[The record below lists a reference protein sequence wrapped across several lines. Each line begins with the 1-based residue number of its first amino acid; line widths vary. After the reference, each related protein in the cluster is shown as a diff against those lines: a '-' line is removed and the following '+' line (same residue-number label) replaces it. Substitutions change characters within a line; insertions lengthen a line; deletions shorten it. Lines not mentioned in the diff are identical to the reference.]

1 MRIVRANA
9 KTRARLHDLQEQHR
23 AHNREESRVVP
34 CAERRGAHPAAVSR
48 ESEKPGLIGAR
59 RKPAGNALVAVGLPH
74 HHGVGVGDLAG
85 RDNRGLGDDGGDGG
99 HGGHGDCVKFDEG
112 WFVREWR
119 VAGRIGDFYLFPNAN
134 EKTTT

>member
-1 MRIVRANA
+1 
-9 KTRARLHDLQEQHR
+9 
-23 AHNREESRVVP
+23 VP
-34 CAERRGAHPAAVSR
+34 CAERRGAHPAAVYR

-99 HGGHGDCVKFDEG
+99 HGGHGAWSLNEW

-119 VAGRIGDFYLFPNAN
+119 AERRSEMLYLFRL
-134 EKTTT
+134 